1 MSALFSNYGRWNLEI
16 EKGSG
21 CQVTDT
27 QGKKYLDFT
36 SGIGVCSLGHVH
48 PAVTE
53 AVTEQL
59 NKLWHTSNLFQSSLQ
74 EQTAELLTAP
84 THLSKVLF
92 CNSGAEA
99 NEGAIKLARKYT
111 GKTKI
116 ITCLQSFHGRTYG
129 SMSAT
134 GQEKIKAGFG
144 PMVEGF
150 EHVPFNDSNALD
162 QAADADTAA
171 IMIEVVQGEGGI
183 NPGSVNYLKY
193 IGELCNKKGIL
204 LIIDE
209 VQTGI
214 GRTGKPFAFSHFGL
228 EPDIVTAA
236 KGLGN
241 GFPVGAVIATEE
253 VSSAFGPG
261 SHGTTFGGNPLAMA
275 AASAVMKEVFEPS
288 FLEEVQKKGE
298 YLKEELQNRLS
309 TYEEVHEVKG
319 LGLMVG
325 IQCKGK
331 VTDLITELQ
340 QNGILVLSAGE
351 HVLRLLPPLTVSY
364 EELRMG
370 IEEISKAIKKQTV
383 TA

>member
-1 MSALFSNYGRWNLEI
+1 MSALFSNYGRWNLEL
-16 EKGSG
+16 EKGTGS
-21 CQVTDT
+21 QVTDT
-27 QGKKYLDFT
+27 QGKTYLDFT
-36 SGIGVCSLGHVH
+36 SGIGVCNLGHVH

-74 EQTAELLTAP
+74 EKTAQLLTAP

-111 GKTKI
+111 AKTKI
-116 ITCLQSFHGRTYG
+116 ITCIQSFHGRTYG

-144 PMVEGF
+144 PMVAGF
-150 EHVPFNDSNALD
+150 EHVPFNDSKALEE
-162 QAADADTAA
+162 AADADTAA

-183 NPGSVNYLKY
+183 NPATESYLNFVGK
-193 IGELCNKKGIL
+193 LCKEKGIL

-228 EPDIVTAA
+228 KPDIVTAA

-241 GFPVGAVIATEE
+241 GFPVGAVISTEE

-275 AASAVMKEVFEPS
+275 AAGAVLREVFDPA

-298 YLKEELQNRLS
+298 YLKEELQSKLLN
-309 TYEEVHEVKG
+309 YDEVQEVKG
-319 LGLMVG
+319 IGLMIG

-331 VTDLITELQ
+331 VSDLITELQ
-340 QNGILVLSAGE
+340 HNGILALSAGE
-351 HVLRLLPPLTVSY
+351 HVLRLLPPLTMSY
-364 EELRMG
+364 DELKTG
-370 IEEISKAIKKQTV
+370 IEEISKAIQKQTV

>member
-16 EKGSG
+16 DTGNG

-27 QGKKYLDFT
+27 QGKTYLDFT
-36 SGIGVCSLGHVH
+36 SGIGVCNLGHVH

-53 AVTEQL
+53 AVTDQL

-74 EQTAELLTAP
+74 EQTAQLLTAP
-84 THLSKVLF
+84 THLSRVLF

-116 ITCLQSFHGRTYG
+116 ITCLHSFHGRTYG

-134 GQEKIKAGFG
+134 GQEKIKVGFG

-150 EHVPFNDSNALD
+150 EHVPFNDSNALE
-162 QAADADTAA
+162 QAADANTAA
-171 IMIEVVQGEGGI
+171 IMIEVVQGEGGV
-183 NPGSVNYLKY
+183 NPGMESYLTFV
-193 IGELCNKKGIL
+193 GELCKKIGIL

-253 VSSAFGPG
+253 VSRAFGPG

-275 AASAVMKEVFEPS
+275 AASAVLKEVFEPS

-298 YLKEELQNRLS
+298 YLKEELQNKLS
-309 TYEEVHEVKG
+309 TYDEVQEVKG
-319 LGLMVG
+319 LGLMIG
-325 IQCKGK
+325 IRCKGK
-331 VTDLITELQ
+331 VSDVITELQ
-340 QNGILVLSAGE
+340 QKGILVLSAGE

-364 EELRMG
+364 DELKMG

>member
-16 EKGSG
+16 DKGKG

-27 QGKKYLDFT
+27 QGKTYLDFT
-36 SGIGVCSLGHVH
+36 SGIGVCNLGHVH

-53 AVTEQL
+53 AVTDQL

-74 EQTAELLTAP
+74 EQTAQLLTAP
-84 THLSKVLF
+84 THLSRVLF

-116 ITCLQSFHGRTYG
+116 ITCLHSFHGRTYG

-134 GQEKIKAGFG
+134 GQEKIKVGFG

-150 EHVPFNDSNALD
+150 EHVPFNDSNALE
-162 QAADADTAA
+162 QAADANTAA
-171 IMIEVVQGEGGI
+171 IMIEVVQGEGGV
-183 NPGSVNYLKY
+183 NPGMESYLTFV
-193 IGELCNKKGIL
+193 GELCKKIGIL

-275 AASAVMKEVFEPS
+275 AASAVLKEVFEPS

-298 YLKEELQNRLS
+298 YLKEELQNKLS
-309 TYEEVHEVKG
+309 TYDEVQEVKG
-319 LGLMVG
+319 LGLMIG
-325 IQCKGK
+325 IRCKGK
-331 VTDLITELQ
+331 VSDLITELQ
-340 QNGILVLSAGE
+340 QKGLLVLSAGE

-364 EELRMG
+364 DELKMG

>member
-16 EKGSG
+16 DKGNG

-27 QGKKYLDFT
+27 QGKTYLDFT
-36 SGIGVCSLGHVH
+36 SGIGVCNLGHVH

-74 EQTAELLTAP
+74 EQTAQLLTAP
-84 THLSKVLF
+84 THLSRVLF

-134 GQEKIKAGFG
+134 GQEKIKVGFG

-150 EHVPFNDSNALD
+150 EHVPFNDSNALE
-162 QAADADTAA
+162 QAADANTAA
-171 IMIEVVQGEGGI
+171 IMIEVVQGEGGV
-183 NPGSVNYLKY
+183 NPGMEGYLTFV
-193 IGELCNKKGIL
+193 GELCKKNGIL

-275 AASAVMKEVFEPS
+275 AASAVLKEVFEPS

-298 YLKEELQNRLS
+298 YLKEELQNKLS
-309 TYEEVHEVKG
+309 TYDEVQEVKG
-319 LGLMVG
+319 IGLMIG
-325 IQCKGK
+325 IRCKGK
-331 VTDLITELQ
+331 VSDLITELQ
-340 QNGILVLSAGE
+340 QKGILALSAGE

-364 EELRMG
+364 DELKMG